1 MAKQSELPSVWS
13 ETGSVARADRV
24 SDWISIASDG
34 TVDVCSGKV
43 ELGTGVRTALAQIV
57 ADELRVD
64 VKQIRMI
71 MGDTARTPDEGYT
84 AGSKT
89 IQFGGFGLRL
99 AAAEARRA
107 LIALAA
113 EILGTPEDHLIA
125 TEGSVTVDGDASS
138 TVTYAELA
146 AGKVLDR
153 RINVDGAV
161 AATSDSHAVG
171 RSISRTDLPAKF
183 SGDEAFVHDLRL
195 PGMLHGRVVRP
206 PVPGSRL
213 ISLDSSAVEGATVVQ
228 LGNFIGVVAEREEQ
242 AVRAART
249 LKPQWEPGEPFPPMD
264 SLYNKLE
271 SINSHEQ
278 ILLSRTAES
287 PRPGASILESVY
299 LQPYQ
304 AHAST
309 GPSCSVA
316 DYRDG
321 RLTVYSSTQGVFP
334 LRMSLADLLK
344 LPEEHVRVIHR
355 EGAGCYG
362 QNGSDDVA
370 ADAALLSREAGAP
383 VRVQWSR
390 KDEFAWE
397 PYGPA
402 MIVKMRGS
410 VDARGRVDSWQH
422 EVWTPSHSYRPRA
435 AADLLAAQIIE
446 SSAAP
451 ARTMYGGGD
460 RNAPTDYR
468 FPDEK
473 VVMHWLDYSPLRVSS
488 LRSLGAYAN
497 AFANE
502 CFMDELA
509 EAAGKD
515 PLSFRLDHLDDPRSR
530 EVMQKAAERAGW
542 GSPLPSGQGLGIAFS
557 RYENNAAYVAT
568 VARVAVDGSTG
579 KIRVLRLT
587 CAHDCGRIINP
598 DGLTNQ
604 IEGNLIQG
612 ASRALIEEVK
622 WEPEGITSIDWKSYP
637 ILTFSQVPE
646 LDILL
651 IDRPVEKSV
660 GAGEPATITV
670 PAATANAVFAAIGV
684 RLRRTPFT
692 PERVAEA
699 LKLRG

>member
-1 MAKQSELPSVWS
+1 M
-13 ETGSVARADRV
+13 ARADRV

-34 TVDVCSGKV
+34 TIEVRSGKV
-43 ELGTGVRTALAQIV
+43 ELGTGVQTALAQIV
-57 ADELRVD
+57 ADELRVE

-71 MGDTARTPDEGYT
+71 MGDTGRTPDEGYT

-107 LIALAA
+107 LIAIAA
-113 EILGTPEDHLIA
+113 ERLGTTQDHLVA
-125 TEGSVTVDGDASS
+125 DNGSVSVDGNTSRA
-138 TVTYAELA
+138 VTYADLA
-146 AGKVLDR
+146 AGKLLDR
-153 RINVDGAV
+153 RIDVGGEITAH
-161 AATSDSHAVG
+161 ADSRAVG
-171 RSISRTDLPAKF
+171 RSVSRVDLPAKF
-183 SGDEAFVHDLRL
+183 VGDAMFVHDLRL

-206 PVPGSRL
+206 PAPGARL
-213 ISLDSSAVEGATVVQ
+213 ISLESSSVEGATVVQ
-228 LGNFIGVVAEREEQ
+228 IGNFVAVVAEREEQ
-242 AVRAART
+242 AVRAARNV
-249 LKPQWEPGEPFPPMD
+249 KPQWTPGEPFPRMD
-264 SLYNKLE
+264 LLYGTLE
-271 SINSHEQ
+271 SISSHEQ
-278 ILLSRTAES
+278 TLRAPTSGAPAEQ
-287 PRPGASILESVY
+287 ASTSSETVLESVY

-316 DYRDG
+316 DFRDG

-334 LRMSLADLLK
+334 LRTALADLLK
-344 LPEEHVRVIHR
+344 LPEERVRVIHR

-362 QNGSDDVA
+362 QNGADDVA
-370 ADAALLSREAGAP
+370 ADAALLSREVGAP
-383 VRVQWSR
+383 VRLQWSR

-402 MIVKMRGS
+402 MIVKMQ
-410 VDARGRVDSWQH
+410 GRVDAVGRVSFWQH

-435 AADLLAAQIIE
+435 AVDLLAAQIIDAA
-446 SSAAP
+446 AAP
-451 ARTMYGGGD
+451 ARTMFGGGD

-468 FPDEK
+468 FPNET

-509 EAAGKD
+509 ISAGQD
-515 PLSFRLDHLDDPRSR
+515 PLNFRLDHLDDPRSQDVVR
-530 EVMQKAAERAGW
+530 EAAERAGW
-542 GSPLPSGQGLGIAFS
+542 GSPLPPGQGLGIAFS

-568 VARVAVDGSTG
+568 VARVAVDSSTG
-579 KIRVLRLT
+579 KLRVLRLT

-612 ASRALIEEVK
+612 TSRALLEEVT
-622 WEPEGITSIDWKSYP
+622 WDPEAIASVDWKSYP

-651 IDRPVEKSV
+651 IDRPTEKSV

-670 PAATANAVFAAIGV
+670 AAAIANAVFAVTGI
-684 RLRRTPFT
+684 RLRRVPFT
-692 PERVAEA
+692 PERVSEA
-699 LKLRG
+699 LRLHG